1 VLALVD
7 PLAPLVEWAWK
18 SSSLAN
24 RRPASKLPCRK
35 RWSRSSA
42 PLASQSPGSSKTQ
55 PSARGPQKA
64 ANSSIGRP
72 FPAWIAP
79 SRSHTG
85 FSAAPRAEPGS
96 GSSPGDV
103 RELLGEDECAAE
115 APRVGQLAGDHIAP
129 ARLAEADRNLAQ
141 RLGQVK
147 LGQLAGTVDGAL
159 KGPGRRPV
167 AGPELAQQVVEDR
180 LPPQ

>member
-1 VLALVD
+1 VGLEVELIGEPPPGLEVAVQEAVVALERAPGLAIPGIEQDPAVGEGAAEGGELLDRAPVPGVD
-7 PLAPLVEWAWK
+7 RA
-18 SSSLAN
+18 
-24 RRPASKLPCRK
+24 LPVPHR
-35 RWSRSSA
+35 
-42 PLASQSPGSSKTQ
+42 LLGS
-55 PSARGPQKA
+55 
-64 ANSSIGRP
+64 
-72 FPAWIAP
+72 AP
-79 SRSHTG
+79 SRARQRLIPS
-85 FSAAPRAEPGS
+85 
-96 GSSPGDV
+96 DV